1 MNDVTQLVPFSVGLV
16 IADSVENSYYIRVIP
31 IEQQGF
37 IHGEI
42 EDGSNVD
49 NVKGK
54 DSQGNEWETSYTTTN
69 ALTAKWISRDSN
81 RRTPPSIH
89 KGERVQLY
97 KYADSDDVFWEDNGQ
112 DTKNRTTEREVKVW
126 SNKPKRDGEELSAK
140 NAYFFEVDTNTGLV
154 TFKTNK
160 NNGEPFAFTLQAQ
173 AKKGIFV
180 LEIDQG
186 ECFYIDGNKKE
197 VTMENSSGAKV
208 QLIDKVINIEAPDD
222 VNIKAGKNINMKAG
236 TAIMGETKTVNW
248 NAATTYAVKTAT
260 WSMTASSMIGK
271 SSGSF
276 DITSASFT
284 HNGKNVGDTHQHMEQ
299 GDGKLVSTP
308 Q

>member
-1 MNDVTQLVPFSVGLV
+1 MNDITQLVPFSVGLV

-112 DTKNRTTEREVKVW
+112 DTRNRTTEREVKVW

-140 NAYFFEVDTNTGLV
+140 NAYFLEVDTNTGLV

-160 NNGEPFAFTLQAQ
+160 SNGEPFSYTFQLQT
-173 AKKGIFV
+173 KKGIFV
-180 LEIDQG
+180 VEDDVGNSIAIDSS
-186 ECFYIDGNKKE
+186 KKE
-197 VTMENSSGAKV
+197 VILENQSKSFIQLLDKDITINATDNLNIKVGKNMVTTVGSKMTTTAATASLKLSGAYS
-208 QLIDKVINIEAPDD
+208 
-222 VNIKAGKNINMKAG
+222 IK
-236 TAIMGETKTVNW
+236 T
-248 NAATTYAVKTAT
+248 
-260 WSMTASSMIGK
+260 SSMDLTGAFKAIG
-271 SSGSF
+271 SSM
-276 DITSASFT
+276 T
-284 HNGKNVGDTHQHMEQ
+284 HNGVNVGSVHSHI
-299 GDGKLVSTP
+299 GNLGKPVSP
-308 Q
+308 PF